1 MYIFKNSSYRA
12 LHSSNSIF
20 FFLFSNRK
28 TEKSPLRSILKK
40 SPSTSSAS
48 AVMLSDSPKV
58 LNSENTFEL
67 ASISK
72 SLPSLNESI
81 LKEEECSEIIANK
94 NDALILANVRFQ
106 AESRDDTSNKT
117 EDLYNVTEDA
127 KQPPKSLLTALI
139 RQDSE
144 DSDVLARKSPPKKHV
159 TLQIPDAPV
168 PESSKSL
175 KSPKSPKSPSGS
187 NQKKPVLKPQPQLQ
201 YNVPQGAKIPK
212 VGDQRSRKPTLASQW
227 RKQKER
233 QKQEEQGIKD
243 RIETFVEDWPYM
255 ENDSDVPNVTDLAEA
270 GFYYR

>member
-1 MYIFKNSSYRA
+1 MNLCIPTYLCLRRDYHAFTSKIF
-12 LHSSNSIF
+12 LT
-20 FFLFSNRK
+20 NRK

-48 AVMLSDSPKV
+48 AMMLSDSPRV
-58 LNSENTFEL
+58 LNAENTFEL

-81 LKEEECSEIIANK
+81 LKEEECLEIIANK
-94 NDALILANVRFQ
+94 NDALVLANVKFQ
-106 AESRDDTSNKT
+106 AENLDDTSNKV
-117 EDLYNVTEDA
+117 EDLYNVTEA
-127 KQPPKSLLTALI
+127 TKQPPKSLLTALI

-168 PESSKSL
+168 PESL
-175 KSPKSPKSPSGS
+175 KSPKSPKSASSS

-212 VGDQRSRKPTLASQW
+212 VGDQRSKKPTLASQW

-243 RIETFVEDWPYM
+243 RIETFAEDWPYTDK
-255 ENDSDVPNVTDLAEA
+255 DSGVPNVTDLAEA